1 VAVLEG
7 RGAVDRC
14 VAHEAGEEVLDGLV
28 AGSMYQVRVR
38 AVTLGVGATS
48 ATRSLSSWRDARKR
62 ESIARNGESISK
74 NS

>member
-38 AVTLGVGATS
+38 AVTLGG
-48 ATRSLSSWRDARKR
+48 RSDFGDAV
-62 ESIARNGESISK
+62 SFIVA
-74 NS
+74 